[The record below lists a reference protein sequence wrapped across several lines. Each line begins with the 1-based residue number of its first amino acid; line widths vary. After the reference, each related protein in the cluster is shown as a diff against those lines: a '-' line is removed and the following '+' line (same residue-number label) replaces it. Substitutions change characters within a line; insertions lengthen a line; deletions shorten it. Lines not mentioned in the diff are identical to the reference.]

1 MEEIKNENAEILD
14 SYIRS
19 VEDQELKGMLLK
31 LKNEIRKPDAPWE
44 VVKKVLQSLLR
55 KDLETL
61 KEIIPL
67 ILK

>member
-1 MEEIKNENAEILD
+1 MEEIKNEDPEILD

-19 VEDQELKGMLLK
+19 IEDQELKGILLK
-31 LKNEIRKPDAPWE
+31 LKNEIRKPDTPWE
-44 VVKKVLQSLLR
+44 IIKKVLQSLLN
-55 KDLETL
+55 KDRETL